1 VLVTVLGLVQE
12 GARGRTRAEL
22 DSLFGDFDPG
32 AALDVPEL
40 AVANGRQTVALPA
53 RSGVEMLVL
62 LPDTSLDQPLDPPVC
77 EVRDRTSVALSLPKV
92 DVATAGGVRAM
103 FSSDA
108 DLAGPPGREPDRAR
122 GGVARRRAGLEGAA
136 ATAVMIGRRARP
148 SRRADPIVVQVDRPF
163 LLAVGHTRSKAIYL
177 LAQVARP

>member
-92 DVATAGGVRAM
+92 DVATAGG
-103 FSSDA
+103 
-108 DLAGPPGREPDRAR
+108 AGDVLLGRRPRRPPGREPDRAR
-122 GGVARRRAGLEGAA
+122 GRVAHRRAGLEGAA